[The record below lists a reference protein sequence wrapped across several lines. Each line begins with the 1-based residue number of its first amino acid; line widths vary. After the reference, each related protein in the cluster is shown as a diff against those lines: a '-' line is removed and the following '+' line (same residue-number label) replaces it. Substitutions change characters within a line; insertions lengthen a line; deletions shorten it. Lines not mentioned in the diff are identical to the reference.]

1 MAFDRAPAVRSALLT
16 HQGCLRGDN
25 QDRVEWLER
34 AGGGVYVVADGMG
47 GHQQG
52 ERAAQLA
59 VEGILEGIAQREVAL
74 EVLEAAFQ
82 QANLAIFR
90 EGQRPDARGMGTTAT
105 ALWLDLPYALLGHV
119 GDSRAYLL
127 RQGRLVQLTQDHS
140 WVAEQQ
146 RKGLL
151 SAEEARTH
159 QWRNV
164 ITNALGTTPGLRVDL
179 LGLKLQPNDRILLC
193 SDGLSGVVDE
203 ASIAQTLTQNDP
215 AQICQQLI
223 DLANQAGGPDN
234 ISAVVVIIDSPGTG
248 KGQSY
253 SPPLELGSEV
263 VSLGLG
269 AAAAIPIPHPPQVWQ
284 GLVGIAVVITLL
296 GVWLTSLL

>member
-1 MAFDRAPAVRSALLT
+1 MAFDRAPGVRSALLT
-16 HQGCLRGDN
+16 HQGCQRSDN
-25 QDRVEWLER
+25 QDRVDRLER

-59 VEGILEGIAQREVAL
+59 VEGILGGIAQREVSL
-74 EVLEAAFQ
+74 EVLEGAFQ
-82 QANLAIFR
+82 QANRTIFT
-90 EGQRPDARGMGTTAT
+90 EGQRPEARGMGTTAT

-127 RQGRLVQLTQDHS
+127 RQGRLLQLTQDHS

-151 SAEEARTH
+151 TAEEARTH

-164 ITNALGTTPGLRVDL
+164 ITNALGTAPSLRVDL
-179 LGLKLQPNDRILLC
+179 LGLKLQTNDRILLC
-193 SDGLSGVVDE
+193 SDGLSGVVAE
-203 ASIAQTLTQNDP
+203 ANIAQTLAQDDP
-215 AQICQQLI
+215 TQICQQLI

-234 ISAVVVIIDSPGTG
+234 ISTVVVIVESPGPDR
-248 KGQSY
+248 GQGY
-253 SPPLELGSEV
+253 SKLLEQGGEV
-263 VSLGLG
+263 VALGPG
-269 AAAAIPIPHPPQVWQ
+269 SDATTFAPSAPQFWRS
-284 GLVGIAVVITLL
+284 LVGTALAITLL
-296 GVWLTSLL
+296 GVWLASLL

>member
-1 MAFDRAPAVRSALLT
+1 MAFDRAPGVRSALLT
-16 HQGCLRGDN
+16 HQGCQRGDN
-25 QDRVEWLER
+25 QDRVERLER

-59 VEGILEGIAQREVAL
+59 VEGILEGIAQREVSL
-74 EVLEAAFQ
+74 EVLEGAFQ
-82 QANLAIFR
+82 QANRTIFT
-90 EGQRPDARGMGTTAT
+90 EGQRPEARGMGTTAT

-127 RQGRLVQLTQDHS
+127 RQGRLIQLTQDHS

-151 SAEEARTH
+151 TAEEARTH

-164 ITNALGTTPGLRVDL
+164 ITNALGTAPSLRVDL
-179 LGLKLQPNDRILLC
+179 LGLKLQAHDRILLC
-193 SDGLSGVVDE
+193 SDGLSGVVAE
-203 ASIAQTLTQNDP
+203 ASIAQTLAQDDPTQV
-215 AQICQQLI
+215 CQQLI

-234 ISAVVVIIDSPGTG
+234 ISAVVVVVESPGAG
-248 KGQSY
+248 RGQEY
-253 SPPLELGSEV
+253 STPLEQSSDV
-263 VSLGLG
+263 VALGLG
-269 AAAAIPIPHPPQVWQ
+269 VASVPISNPPQIWR
-284 GLVGIAVVITLL
+284 GLVGMAVAITLL
-296 GVWLTSLL
+296 GVWLASLL